1 MKPGIN
7 RISLLV
13 AATTITAFLI
23 SFAQEASAQGVWP
36 PRGKLRVGP
45 LIPDVE
51 TMPPM
56 VAPGPSDIAGRPVW
70 LLPIGTKLSFR
81 DNRLI
86 MPNRTKYQL
95 GTGPTMGNQFMYLRP
110 SGQQRTLDAG
120 ITFTVKRIGPVFGKK
135 IYPEDLQQPRNR
147 LYMELESEAG
157 TVIEFAITP
166 GGAITPS
173 VGQFAQYF
181 DIELPPV
188 ENLR

>member
-1 MKPGIN
+1 MKTGMN
-7 RISLLV
+7 RTSTLL
-13 AATTITAFLI
+13 AATAAFAILI
-23 SFAQEASAQGVWP
+23 SFAHEASAQGVWP

-81 DNRLI
+81 DDRLI

-95 GTGPTMGNQFMYLRP
+95 GSGPTMGNQFMYLRP
-110 SGQQRTLDAG
+110 SGQQRTLEAG
-120 ITFTVKRIGPVFGKK
+120 ATFTVKRIGPVFGKK
-135 IYPEDLQQPRNR
+135 IYPEDLQQSRNR
-147 LYMELESEAG
+147 IYMELASEAG
-157 TVIEFAITP
+157 TVIELAITP

-181 DIELPPV
+181 DIALPPV
-188 ENLR
+188 ETIR